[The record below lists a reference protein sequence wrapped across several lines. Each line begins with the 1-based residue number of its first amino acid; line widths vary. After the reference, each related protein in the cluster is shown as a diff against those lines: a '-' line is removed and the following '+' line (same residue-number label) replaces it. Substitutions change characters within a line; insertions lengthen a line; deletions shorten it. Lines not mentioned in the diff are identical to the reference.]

1 MSAPTVSHGGSAA
14 ASSAHSNLPFGR
26 RALNWWRRHVL
37 AIYSIGGIA
46 YLLTPV
52 VWIAMFSFNQPL
64 GRQNTS
70 WHKFSTA
77 AWTNICRDQTICSSV
92 RVSFSIGLL
101 ITVVATIM
109 GTLITYAIV
118 RQRFLGRATTE
129 LLIFLPMATPEVI
142 MGSSLLT
149 LFLNMLFPLGFWT
162 ITIAHIMFTI
172 SFIVIVVKARLGS
185 MDPRLEQAAQ
195 DLYATPPQAFR
206 YVTLP
211 ILLPGI
217 LAAALLGFSLSFDD
231 FIITNFVNGTT
242 VTFPMYIWGAA
253 QRGIPPQVNV
263 VATLMFVGSLTL
275 VAVGALIARARRKTN

>member
-1 MSAPTVSHGGSAA
+1 MGSA
-14 ASSAHSNLPFGR
+14 
-26 RALNWWRRHVL
+26 
-37 AIYSIGGIA
+37 
-46 YLLTPV
+46 
-52 VWIAMFSFNQPL
+52 
-64 GRQNTS
+64 
-70 WHKFSTA
+70 
-77 AWTNICRDQTICSSV
+77 
-92 RVSFSIGLL
+92 
-101 ITVVATIM
+101 
-109 GTLITYAIV
+109 
-118 RQRFLGRATTE
+118 
-129 LLIFLPMATPEVI
+129 
-142 MGSSLLT
+142 LLT
-149 LFLNMLFPLGFWT
+149 LFLNMLLPLGFWT

-206 YVTLP
+206 FVTLP

-263 VATLMFVGSLTL
+263 IATLMFVLSLGL
-275 VAVGALIARARRKTN
+275 VAVGALVARLRRKTD

>member
-1 MSAPTVSHGGSAA
+1 MSTASATA
-14 ASSAHSNLPFGR
+14 KTSAHNDLPLGYR
-26 RALNWWRRHVL
+26 IVTWWRKRVL
-37 AIYSIGGIA
+37 AIYSILGIC

-52 VWIAMFSFNQPL
+52 VWIAVFSFNKPL

-70 WHKFSTA
+70 WHQFSTA
-77 AWTNICRDQTICSSV
+77 AWTNICRDPTICHSV
-92 RVSFSIGLL
+92 RISFSIGIL

-109 GTLITYAIV
+109 GTMITYAIV
-118 RQRFLGRATTE
+118 RQRFIGRASTE

-149 LFLNMLFPLGFWT
+149 LFLNMLLPLGFWT

-206 YVTLP
+206 YVTFP

-263 VATLMFVGSLTL
+263 IATLMFVGSLAL
-275 VAVGALIARARRKTN
+275 VGVGALIARARRKAD